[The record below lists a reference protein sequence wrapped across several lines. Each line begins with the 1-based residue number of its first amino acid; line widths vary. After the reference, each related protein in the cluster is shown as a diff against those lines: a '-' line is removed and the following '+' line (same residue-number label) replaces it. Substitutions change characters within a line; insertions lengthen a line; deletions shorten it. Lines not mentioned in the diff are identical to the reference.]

1 MMETLIL
8 TGSPRKRGNTDILAA
23 AVADQLQANN
33 VSVQLLRLA
42 DLEIHPCLGCGG
54 CEKEGNCVIDDDMQ
68 ALYPNIVTAD
78 KIIIASPIYFYGL
91 TAQTKAFVDRCQALW
106 SRKYLLKQ
114 GILTDNQRKGYL
126 ISVAAT
132 RGKQVFT
139 GAELCARYVFDAM
152 DVLYDGGLFYP
163 GVDTWGAI
171 SKHPDFPHK
180 LNAFVKRLLKDA

>member
-8 TGSPRKRGNTDILAA
+8 TGSPRKNGNSEILAKT
-23 AVADQLQANN
+23 VAKQLQDNN
-33 VSVQLLRLA
+33 VSVQLQRLV
-42 DLEIHPCLGCGG
+42 DLDIHPCLGCGG

-68 ALYPNIVTAD
+68 ALYPCIVNAD
-78 KIIIASPIYFYGL
+78 KIIIASPVYFYGL

-114 GILTDNQRKGYL
+114 RIAADIQRKGYL

-163 GVDTWGAI
+163 GVDTRGAI
-171 SKHPDFPHK
+171 RKHPDFPEK
-180 LNAFVKRLLKDA
+180 LNAFVRLLLKDA

>member
-1 MMETLIL
+1 MMKTLIL

-23 AVADQLQANN
+23 AVADQLQDNN

-68 ALYPNIVTAD
+68 ALYPRIVTAD

-114 GILTDNQRKGYL
+114 GVLTDNQRKGYL

-152 DVLYDGGLFYP
+152 DVLYDGGLFYS
-163 GVDTWGAI
+163 GVDTRGAVG
-171 SKHPDFPHK
+171 KHPDFPYK
-180 LNAFVKRLLKDA
+180 LNAFVQRLLKDA

>member
-1 MMETLIL
+1 METLIL
-8 TGSPRKRGNTDILAA
+8 TGSPRKKGNTEILAA
-23 AVADQLQANN
+23 AVAKQLQNNN
-33 VSVQLLRLA
+33 VSVQLSRLA
-42 DLEIHPCLGCGG
+42 DLAIHPCLGCGG

-68 ALYPNIVTAD
+68 TLYQRIINAD

-91 TAQTKAFVDRCQALW
+91 TAQTKAFIDRCQALW

-114 GILTDNQRKGYL
+114 CIPSDNQRRGYL

-152 DVLYDGGLFYP
+152 DVLYDEGLFYP
-163 GVDTWGAI
+163 GVDTRGAI
-171 SKHPDFPHK
+171 RKHPDFPQK
-180 LNAFVKRLLKDA
+180 LNAFVQSILKKD

>member
-8 TGSPRKRGNTDILAA
+8 TGSPRKNSNTEILAA
-23 AVADQLQANN
+23 AVAGQLQDNN
-33 VSVQLLRLA
+33 VSVHLQRLA
-42 DLEIHPCLGCGG
+42 DLNIHPCLGCGG

-68 ALYPNIVTAD
+68 ALYPRIVSAD

-106 SRKYLLKQ
+106 SRKYILKQ
-114 GILTDNQRKGYL
+114 RIPAGNQRKGYL

-163 GVDTWGAI
+163 GVDTRGAI
-171 SKHPDFPHK
+171 RKHPDFPQK
-180 LNAFVKRLLKDA
+180 LNAFVRRLLQDA

>member
-1 MMETLIL
+1 METLIL
-8 TGSPRKRGNTDILAA
+8 TGSPRKNGNTEILAA
-23 AVADQLQANN
+23 AVAGQLQDKN
-33 VSVQLLRLA
+33 VSVQLQRLA
-42 DLEIHPCLGCGG
+42 DLDIHPCLGCGG

-68 ALYPNIVTAD
+68 SLYPRIVHAD

-106 SRKYLLKQ
+106 SRKY
-114 GILTDNQRKGYL
+114 ILEQQIPADKQRKGYL

-163 GVDTWGAI
+163 GVDTRGAI
-171 SKHPDFPHK
+171 RKHPDFPQK
-180 LNAFVKRLLKDA
+180 LNAFVRRLLQDA